1 MFSYSTDRGNQ
12 QHGGRG
18 SGSEIALDKSV
29 REREIARQQSVSE
42 RRQGAN
48 RTSSDVH
55 LENVRLEAPPEVSA
69 CPPPFEAAAQATH
82 TMLVKMSQNSLSHAV
97 NGTL

>member
-18 SGSEIALDKSV
+18 ADLRQLSTRVCASERYPTAECDK
-29 REREIARQQSVSE
+29 